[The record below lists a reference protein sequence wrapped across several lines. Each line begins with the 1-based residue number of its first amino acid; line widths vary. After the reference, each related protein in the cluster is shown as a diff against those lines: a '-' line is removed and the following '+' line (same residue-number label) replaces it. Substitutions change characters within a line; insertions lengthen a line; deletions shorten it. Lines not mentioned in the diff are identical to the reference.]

1 MMTNPA
7 DATQVDIAEKE
18 NAPSPAV
25 KASPK
30 PAANVDGSSKFV
42 NVDGK
47 VKHRRV
53 VKADGVD
60 AMTHAAATVGAEQ
73 EPMNDYERQRDVR
86 DPPILR
92 HETPRASRPFRSNRA
107 DPALTL
113 VNTPSL
119 SSLSTQERIRRNNE
133 RLRALKVLD
142 TAKALEISA
151 DAASNAASNVVKRT
165 PSSRGSRKPK
175 APPPPPRAKSRRLAV
190 AANADA
196 ALAAKLQAAEDSHG
210 GLIDSLDDSYDDDD
224 ATPAHLTCEEWCE
237 KRGIVPGPKMDGR
250 FRGWV
255 APDLV
260 ESLGLASSAAEAWE
274 SNGGG
279 SFAKAGKAGKGE
291 NAKEFARK
299 MIKKNPN
306 CYFYRHNAPGQDA
319 WHGDWAED
327 EIQRFVQVAKEHG
340 CGDKWGLF
348 ASYIPHRVGY
358 QCSAAYR
365 HVIIPRGL
373 LLDDQFVMSR
383 SGEAIYVGKKG
394 SKGSA

>member
-1 MMTNPA
+1 M
-7 DATQVDIAEKE
+7 
-18 NAPSPAV
+18 
-25 KASPK
+25 
-30 PAANVDGSSKFV
+30 
-42 NVDGK
+42 
-47 VKHRRV
+47 
-53 VKADGVD
+53 
-60 AMTHAAATVGAEQ
+60 
-73 EPMNDYERQRDVR
+73 
-86 DPPILR
+86 
-92 HETPRASRPFRSNRA
+92 
-107 DPALTL
+107 
-113 VNTPSL
+113 
-119 SSLSTQERIRRNNE
+119 
-133 RLRALKVLD
+133 LD

-196 ALAAKLQAAEDSHG
+196 ALAAKLQAAEDAHG

-327 EIQRFVQVAKEHG
+327 EIERFVEVAKEHG

>member
-1 MMTNPA
+1 M
-7 DATQVDIAEKE
+7 
-18 NAPSPAV
+18 
-25 KASPK
+25 
-30 PAANVDGSSKFV
+30 
-42 NVDGK
+42 
-47 VKHRRV
+47 
-53 VKADGVD
+53 
-60 AMTHAAATVGAEQ
+60 
-73 EPMNDYERQRDVR
+73 
-86 DPPILR
+86 
-92 HETPRASRPFRSNRA
+92 
-107 DPALTL
+107 
-113 VNTPSL
+113 
-119 SSLSTQERIRRNNE
+119 
-133 RLRALKVLD
+133 LD
-142 TAKALEISA
+142 TAKALEASA
-151 DAASNAASNVVKRT
+151 AAASNAAAANVVKR
-165 PSSRGSRKPK
+165 PPGKARGGRPK

-190 AANADA
+190 VANTDA
-196 ALAAKLQAAEDSHG
+196 ALAAKLQAAEDDG
-210 GLIDSLDDSYDDDD
+210 GFMDSIDDDDD

-383 SGEAIYVGKKG
+383 SGEAVYVGKKG